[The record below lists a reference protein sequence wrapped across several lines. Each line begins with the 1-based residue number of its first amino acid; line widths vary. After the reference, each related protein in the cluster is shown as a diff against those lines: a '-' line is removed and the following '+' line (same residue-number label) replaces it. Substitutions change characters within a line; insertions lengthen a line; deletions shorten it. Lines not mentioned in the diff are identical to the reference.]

1 MRRKTR
7 RVRLNDLLCE
17 EVEVA
22 TQDEITKEV
31 DLFYQE
37 AVALVHETKNTR
49 ISHLQ
54 MAMGLGYN
62 RAFRMMEAM
71 ESDGIVGPM
80 KPSGVRDYIGG
91 T

>member
-1 MRRKTR
+1 M
-7 RVRLNDLLCE
+7 
-17 EVEVA
+17 A

-31 DLFYQE
+31 DPFYQE

-62 RAFRMMEAM
+62 RAFRIMEAM

-80 KPSGVRDYIGG
+80 KPSGFRDYIGG
-91 T
+91 A